1 MISALKKHDS
11 LKFGLLGWLE
21 CIETHERIAL
31 VFFIYAAGL
40 ALARGIA
47 APQRAALVVLP
58 FVLVA
63 AWRVESMAT
72 RDWSRIL
79 RQWLS
84 LGLILVAYWSIGCF
98 VSGKLLDVQA
108 VLIGWDRKV
117 LAAMRPAV
125 ESLGCVIPF
134 LLEFVYL
141 LLYAIPPI
149 CLAALYFCRAPK
161 RAPAFLRVLFLGT
174 LTAYG
179 MLPFFPVSSPYF
191 AFPLVDLPTYSS
203 AVRELNTWL
212 LARLDIDTSVF
223 PSGHVAVAF
232 STAFGMRAALPERR
246 SLWLAAFGAAA
257 IVYAATIYGRYH
269 YAVDGLASICIAWAA
284 SKVAAE

>member
-1 MISALKKHDS
+1 MISALKKQDS
-11 LKFGLLGWLE
+11 IKSGLLGWLE
-21 CIETHERIAL
+21 GIETHERITLA
-31 VFFIYAAGL
+31 FFVYAAGL
-40 ALARGIA
+40 AVARGIA
-47 APQRAALVVLP
+47 LPQRSALVVLP
-58 FVLVA
+58 FALVA
-63 AWRVESMAT
+63 AWRVESMMS

-98 VSGKLLDVQA
+98 ASDKLGGVQS
-108 VLIGWDRKV
+108 VLIDWDRVV
-117 LAAMRPAV
+117 LTVMRPAV
-125 ESLGCVIPF
+125 EALGGVIPF
-134 LLEFVYL
+134 VLELVYL

-149 CLAALYFCRAPK
+149 CLAALYFYRASGRAPV
-161 RAPAFLRVLFLGT
+161 FLRILFLGT
-174 LTAYG
+174 LTVYG
-179 MLPFFPVSSPYF
+179 MLPYIPVSSPYF
-191 AFPLVDLPTYSS
+191 AFPLVDPPGFTS

-232 STAFGMRAALPERR
+232 STAFGMRAAIPERR
-246 SLWLAAFGAAA
+246 WVWLAAFAAAA

-269 YAVDGLASICIAWAA
+269 YAVDGLASIGIAWAA

>member
-1 MISALKKHDS
+1 MITAAKRHVSVKT
-11 LKFGLLGWLE
+11 GLLGWFAGVE
-21 CIETHERIAL
+21 PYERIVLA
-31 VFFIYAAGL
+31 FSCYAAGL
-40 ALARGIA
+40 AVTRGIGV
-47 APQRAALVVLP
+47 PQRAALVVLP
-58 FVLVA
+58 FVLMA
-63 AWRVESMAT
+63 AWRVESMAS

-98 VSGKLLDVQA
+98 ASDKLVDVQA
-108 VLIGWDRKV
+108 VLIGWDRAV
-117 LAAMRPAV
+117 LAVMRPAV
-125 ESLGCVIPF
+125 ESLGGVIPF
-134 LLEFVYL
+134 VLEFVYL

-149 CLAALYFCRAPK
+149 CLAALYYYRASSRAPRLLK
-161 RAPAFLRVLFLGT
+161 VLFLGT

-191 AFPLVDLPTYSS
+191 AFPSADMPNFSS

-232 STAFGMRAALPERR
+232 STAFGMRAAVPERR
-246 SLWLAAFGAAA
+246 GVWLAAFGAAA
-257 IVYAATIYGRYH
+257 VVYVATIYGRYH
-269 YAVDGLASICIAWAA
+269 YAVDGLASIGIAWAA